1 MKAFFPRATQ
11 INWNITYHKKIT
23 ASEGESVETDTIY
36 DYNSTYLEDLMPEDK
51 LLYNTIFVRITS

>member
-36 DYNSTYLEDLMPEDK
+36 DYNTTYLEDLMPEDK
-51 LLYNTIFVRITS
+51 